1 MESQLLFGLG
11 HAENVDD
18 LNDDLSTMPKLVLP
32 PAEPNIPKDMQ
43 EIKSFICEV
52 SDEVRE
58 MRMELKSL
66 RESIEQM
73 QRSITLNQLTLEALL
88 QRH

>member
-1 MESQLLFGLG
+1 MASQLLFGLD
-11 HAENVDD
+11 HADNV
-18 LNDDLSTMPKLVLP
+18 NDLSTMPELILP
-32 PAEPNIPKDMQ
+32 PAEPNIPKDIE
-43 EIKSFICEV
+43 EIKSLVCEF

-73 QRSITLNQLTLEALL
+73 QRSITLNQLTMEALL
-88 QRH
+88 QKH